1 MVQSFY
7 RGLEPD
13 VYSDLLA
20 RVGAEAATCVR
31 RNEPLAPYTS
41 FRIGGPAD
49 LLFEPA
55 DVDMLARVLLVAHEL
70 DVPITRLGGG
80 TNVLVS
86 DRGVRGLV
94 IRLGRDFDYRRWG
107 EEIEQAVI
115 VEVGAATRL
124 GKLVKESVEH
134 GLEGLEFAAGIPGT
148 VGGGA
153 LMNAGAFGGEI
164 GTAIVA
170 IEGVSL
176 EGTKHLLDRST
187 LEFSYRRLALRVDL
201 VVTSVRFRLLRS
213 SVGKL
218 RRIVEAVQGKRRSK
232 QPLGLPN
239 AGSIFKNPQGEFAGR
254 LIERAGLKGRT
265 VGQAQVS
272 PGHANFIVNL
282 GGAKASDVRDLMGLI
297 QDVVWERSGVWLEP
311 EVRLVG
317 EWG

>member
-1 MVQSFY
+1 
-7 RGLEPD
+7 LAAED
-13 VYSDLLA
+13 YSELLGSLDAAAAA
-20 RVGAEAATCVR
+20 RIRCDA
-31 RNEPLAPYTS
+31 PLGPLTS

-49 LLFEPA
+49 LLFEP
-55 DVDMLARVLLVAHEL
+55 DTPGTLAHVLAAAGKST
-70 DVPITRLGGG
+70 VPLTRLGGG

-94 IRLGRDFDYRRWG
+94 VRLGREFDYRRWEPENDG
-107 EEIEQAVI
+107 AVE
-115 VEVGAATRL
+115 VEVGASTRL
-124 GKLVKESVEH
+124 GKFVREAVDR
-134 GLEGLEFAAGIPGT
+134 GLEGVEFAAGIPGT

-164 GTAIVA
+164 GNVIVGA
-170 IEGVSL
+170 DAVTLSGEHVS
-176 EGTKHLLDRST
+176 LDRSH
-187 LEFSYRRLALRVDL
+187 LEFSYRRLALRVD
-201 VVTSVRFRLLRS
+201 VVITSVRFRLLRS

-239 AGSIFKNPQGEFAGR
+239 AGSIFKNPADDFAGR

-265 VGQAQVS
+265 VGRAQIS
-272 PGHANFIVNL
+272 PDHANFIVNL

-297 QDVVWERSGVWLEP
+297 QAEVWKRSGVWLEP

>member
-1 MVQSFY
+1 
-7 RGLEPD
+7 
-13 VYSDLLA
+13 LA
-20 RVGAEAATCVR
+20 ADAYNELRARAAAVAGDR
-31 RNEPLAPYTS
+31 LRADEPLAPFTS

-55 DVDMLARVLLVAHEL
+55 DDEMLAAVLAAAAKLG
-70 DVPITRLGGG
+70 VPVTRLGGG

-94 IRLGRDFDYRRWG
+94 VRLGRDYDVRRWG
-107 EEIEQAVI
+107 EERDGR
-115 VEVGAATRL
+115 VEVEAGAATRL
-124 GKLVKESVEH
+124 GKLVKEAVER
-134 GLEGLEFAAGIPGT
+134 GLEGIEFAAGIPGT
-148 VGGGA
+148 VGGGV

-164 GTAIVA
+164 GNAIVGA
-170 IEGVSL
+170 TGVTLAGEKVSF
-176 EGTKHLLDRST
+176 ERCD
-187 LEFSYRRLALRVDL
+187 LEFSYRRLALRVD
-201 VVTSVRFRLLRS
+201 VVITSVRFSLLRS

-239 AGSIFKNPQGEFAGR
+239 AGSIFKNPAEDFAGR

-265 VGQAQVS
+265 VGRAQVS
-272 PGHANFIVNL
+272 PEHANFIVNL
-282 GGAKASDVRDLMGLI
+282 GGARASDVHDLMGLI
-297 QDVVWERSGVWLEP
+297 QAEVWERSGVWLEP

>member
-1 MVQSFY
+1 MAS
-7 RGLEPD
+7 D
-13 VYSDLLA
+13 AYSDLLA
-20 RVGAEAATCVR
+20 LIGVEAAARVR
-31 RNEPLAPYTS
+31 RDHPLAPFTS

-49 LLFEPA
+49 LMFEPA
-55 DVDMLARVLLVAHEL
+55 DVEMLGRVLAAAHEL
-70 DVPITRLGGG
+70 RIPVTRLGGG

-107 EEIEQAVI
+107 DEIEQTVT
-115 VEVGAATRL
+115 VDVGAATRL
-124 GKLVKESVEH
+124 GKLVKESVER

-164 GTAIVA
+164 GAAIVD

-176 EGTKHLLDRST
+176 DGKKIVFDRSE
-187 LEFSYRRLALRVDL
+187 LEFSYRRLALRVEL
-201 VVTSVRFRLLRS
+201 MVTSVRFRLLRS

-265 VGQAQVS
+265 LGQAQVS

-297 QDVVWERSGVWLEP
+297 QDEVWERSGVWLEP